1 MLRHGARAILRGHA
15 IARRLLSAAAG
26 GGSGGECY
34 GSEEAYLAALASRS
48 ALPRGFRVGT
58 TTFSFSPAELANRKA
73 KMTLT
78 LLALDAPTPSF
89 AAMFTTNAFP
99 GAPVLVGRERVRSS
113 PALQAVVINNKISN
127 VCAPNG
133 VAASEALCAGAAAQL
148 ALPSPSLVL
157 PCSTGIIGWGL
168 PVPDMVAAIPAAATS
183 LQRDSI
189 LPAAV
194 GICTTDLFPKVR
206 CAVLPGGAR
215 IVGIA
220 KGAGMVEPGLA
231 TMLVYI
237 LTDAIISQGDLRAAL
252 AAACAPTFNSL
263 SIDSDMS
270 TSDTLLALAS
280 NAVPLAGATPAAAL
294 ADFTA
299 ALTRISAQ
307 LSEDIVRNG
316 EGVAHVIKVRLRNA
330 PSLPLARAV
339 GKAIVNSPLFKCAVA
354 GNDPNVGR
362 LVAAIGKCV
371 GGMPEGERRGLDMQ
385 RVTLTMGG
393 REIFSKGVFA
403 LNPDTEAALVK
414 HLKEAQLWGACFCV
428 CSLPVCRR
436 APLSLP
442 PLPVYLP
449 WLRWAAPSAA
459 HFFARPILLT
469 LTRARTTPRTP
480 CPPESHPCVA
490 AGAVARPTSGSA
502 AATYA
507 AADVSFATPI
517 RYPPHERCVEV
528 SVDFGCAGGVETLIL
543 GSDLTHEYVAENA
556 DYRS

>member
-1 MLRHGARAILRGHA
+1 M
-15 IARRLLSAAAG
+15 AAG
-26 GGSGGECY
+26 GGGSGECY

-58 TTFSFSPAELANRKA
+58 TTFSFSPAELANRTA

-294 ADFTA
+294 SDFTA
-299 ALTRISAQ
+299 ALTRISAA

-316 EGVAHVIKVRLRNA
+316 EGVAHVIKVRLLNA

-339 GKAIVNSPLFKCAVA
+339 GKSIVNSPLFKCAVA

-371 GGMPEGERRGLDMQ
+371 GGMPESERRGLDMQ

-393 REIFSKGVFA
+393 REIFSRGVFA

-414 HLKEAQLWGACFCV
+414 HLKEAQLWGAFSR
-428 CSLPVCRR
+428 SLLERR
-436 APLSLP
+436 AAHLFSARAMSPHTHATAP
-442 PLPVYLP
+442 PHTRP
-449 WLRWAAPSAA
+449 A
-459 HFFARPILLT
+459 HLA
-469 LTRARTTPRTP
+469 
-480 CPPESHPCVA
+480 PPESHPS
-490 AGAVARPTSGSA
+490 ARPTSGSA

-528 SVDFGCAGGVETLIL
+528 SVDFGCAGGVETVIL